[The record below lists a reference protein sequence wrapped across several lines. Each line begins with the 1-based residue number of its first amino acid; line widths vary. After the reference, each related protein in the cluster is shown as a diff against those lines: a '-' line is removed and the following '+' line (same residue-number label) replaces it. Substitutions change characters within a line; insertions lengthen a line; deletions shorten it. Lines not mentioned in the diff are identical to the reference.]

1 MAGKL
6 PSFITGANAKIKAG
20 GLTIAYAQD
29 VNYAATVDTIPVE
42 TMGRYE
48 VVSNEPVGYRVSGTL
63 NVVRY
68 TPIAQLNKMAGA
80 AKNGNGLGN
89 WEFQSPSGGVASD
102 HVNPGKLL
110 SSQTWDLAI
119 FQKEQASTSTADTVG
134 AITTQSTVT
143 IQDCRFTSLGGA
155 ITKRGILVESYSFVG
170 ILESDESFDAS
181 NSGDN
186 DLST

>member
-6 PSFITGANAKIKAG
+6 PSFITGANAKIRAG
-20 GLTIAYAQD
+20 GLVLAYAQD
-29 VNYAATVDTIPVE
+29 VNYTATIDVIPVE

-68 TPIAQLNKMAGA
+68 TPVAQANGMAGA
-80 AKNGNGLGN
+80 ASGGNGLGN
-89 WEFQSPSGGVASD
+89 WNLQSPAAGTAGDS
-102 HVNPGKLL
+102 VNPGRLL
-110 SSQTWDLAI
+110 SSQTWDLEV
-119 FQKEQASTSTADTVG
+119 FQKKQDGTG
-134 AITTQSTVT
+134 AITSQPSVKV
-143 IQDCRFTSLGGA
+143 QDCRFTSLGGA

-170 ILESDESFDAS
+170 ILESDESFEAS
-181 NSGDN
+181 NSGDS